1 MARRLEA
8 DVIEF
13 LLGATAAAALY
24 TFFPT
29 LAVVPSG
36 WLRAAWAWFQ
46 SRKPDDTDQAGA

>member
-1 MARRLEA
+1 
-8 DVIEF
+8 VIEF
-13 LLGATAAAALY
+13 ALGAIAASALY

-36 WLRAAWAWFQ
+36 WLRKAWAWFQ